1 MILTRARYPYN
12 YGIFLPPH
20 DKHISFYSCPRTYA
34 LALTFETSDANLFL
48 RDYDFCLDKNNNTT
62 YAHPI
67 AYSATIAATIT
78 PFAIATTLVIATS
91 QITQA
96 IADKGAIATALVMGN
111 SQIVQASNV
120 GSGIAT
126 ASIEASLQLS
136 ENDAREIVREE
147 VFLTNTQQI
156 AQLATALNKPLFL
169 NSLFGTI
176 AQATHKTQI
185 QGSQF
190 IIKTHDDAN
199 NLFVRNLVFDDS
211 LQPMKEV
218 D

>member
-1 MILTRARYPYN
+1 MILTRALYPYN

-20 DKHISFYSCPRTYA
+20 DKHIQFYSCPRTYA
-34 LALTFETSDANLFL
+34 LALTFETADTGFFL
-48 RDYDFCLDKNNNTT
+48 RDYDFCLNKSNNTT
-62 YAHPI
+62 YG
-67 AYSATIAATIT
+67 YSAAQSAIVGATIA
-78 PFAIATTLVIATS
+78 PLAIATTLVTATS
-91 QITQA
+91 QIVQA
-96 IADKGAIATALVMGN
+96 SADKGAIATALAIAS
-111 SQIVQASNV
+111 SQIVQAGDF

-156 AQLATALNKPLFL
+156 AQLATALNKPLYL

>member
-1 MILTRARYPYN
+1 M
-12 YGIFLPPH
+12 
-20 DKHISFYSCPRTYA
+20 
-34 LALTFETSDANLFL
+34 
-48 RDYDFCLDKNNNTT
+48 RDYDFCLNKSNNTT

-78 PFAIATTLVIATS
+78 PFAIATTLAIATS

-96 IADKGAIATALVMGN
+96 TADKGAIATALVTAS
-111 SQIVQASNV
+111 SQIVQASDI
-120 GSGIAT
+120 GSGIVT

-156 AQLATALNKPLFL
+156 AQLATALNKPLYL